1 MGSSAGE
8 TIKQGLCFPIL
19 KAVDAAKEGNGFD
32 AASYIACPIGVGSAA
47 RGIKA
52 AADGDTKKALQE
64 ATGFFLPNV
73 DPISTAVQKGAQYGV
88 GELYDK
94 LTDTSDTGELQTDT
108 AKPQTTDEAYAEL
121 QKVYEDARNN
131 TAAQEDLARRSAM
144 KAALNQGVS
153 GAKASAL
160 AGSKTPIG
168 NAAQN
173 LSTARNNWIAQKNA
187 ELERKAQADALAR
200 EAKNLDEAK
209 GRATAA
215 AALGGGAAGASGA
228 LSIFG
233 GSLGGGN

>member
-1 MGSSAGE
+1 MGDSAGQHV
-8 TIKQGLCFPIL
+8 KKALCFPVLGIVE
-19 KAVDAAKEGNGFD
+19 KAQEGDTFG
-32 AASYIACPIGVGSAA
+32 AVSKGLCPMSIGGIAE
-47 RGIKA
+47 GIQELA
-52 AADGDTKKALQE
+52 TGDTKHGLSHLLGGLNDPLAPGLAKWGTE
-64 ATGFFLPNV
+64 AATEA
-73 DPISTAVQKGAQYGV
+73 I
-88 GELYDK
+88 YDK
-94 LTDTSDTGELQTDT
+94 LTDTSSTDGLQTDT
-108 AKPQTTDEAYAEL
+108 AKPETTDEAAAEL

-209 GRATAA
+209 GRMTAA
-215 AALGGGAAGASGA
+215 AALGGGASGAQGA

-233 GSLGGGN
+233 GSVGGGN